1 MPDVTPHLGLPL
13 LAAGQAQK
21 HVTHNE
27 ALTQLD
33 ALVQLACLDKDLT
46 APPANPAEG
55 DRYLVAAA
63 SPTGAWTGLSG
74 QIVRFSD
81 GVWIGAVPA
90 SGWRAYLIDE
100 KALYVFD
107 GRGWASLSASSS
119 GPTDRLGVNTQP
131 DATNRLAVKSNAA
144 LFAWDDVTPGTGD
157 MRITLNKKAA
167 AQDAGFVFQT
177 GYSSRAL
184 FGLLASDDFVL
195 KTSPDGSAF
204 TTALTAAAAT
214 GVVSFAASPTAP
226 TPSAADNSTRLA
238 TTAYVDR
245 AASSATGGN
254 ARTQVSDANY
264 PIQAADRTVAIVA
277 LTAARTLTLP
287 AASAFPPGATVTVV
301 DESGACSATNTITVA
316 PAGNDTISGLAS
328 AMLVTAYGYLALQSN
343 GGTKWTVVN
352 RTPLLNRRTFA
363 SMSVN
368 SGSQRISGAFTR
380 VTLPVVHS
388 DTGGN
393 WDATNNWYVCPRTGI
408 YQIAAAMR
416 VADSTSAGTQYGIGV
431 HTAEEDGPFF
441 LWNAVGGSPSLRS
454 SISYSRLVALN
465 GGDRVRMI
473 SYSDTNVT
481 LTGAAM
487 QICLVSEVA

>member
-27 ALTQLD
+27 ALAQLD

-74 QIVRFSD
+74 QIVRFTD

-90 SGWRAYLIDE
+90 NGWRAYLIDE

-107 GRGWASLSASSS
+107 GRSWASLSAPSS

-184 FGLLASDDFVL
+184 FGLLATDDFVL

-204 TTALTAAAAT
+204 KTALTAAAAT
-214 GVVSFAASPTAP
+214 GVVSFNASPTAP

-245 AASSATGGN
+245 AASSATAGN

-264 PIQAADRTVAIVA
+264 TIQAADRTVAIVS

-287 AASAFPPGATVTVV
+287 AASAFPQGATVTVV

-316 PAGNDTISGLAS
+316 TAGNDTVSGLTS
-328 AMLVTAYGYLALQSN
+328 ATLVTAYGYLALQSN

-352 RTPLLNRRTFA
+352 RTPLLNRRTFT
-363 SMSVN
+363 SVTA
-368 SGSQRISGAFTR
+368 GGAQKIGGAFTR
-380 VTLPVVHS
+380 IAFQTVSS
-388 DTGGN
+388 DIGGN
-393 WDATNNWYVCPRTGI
+393 WDAKNNWYVCPRSGI
-408 YQIAAAMR
+408 YQMTAAMR
-416 VADSTSAGTQYGIGV
+416 VADSTSAGTQYGIGIQ
-431 HTAEEDGPFF
+431 TAEEDSWFF
-441 LWNAVGGSPSLRS
+441 LWNAVGSSPSLRS
-454 SISYSRLVALN
+454 SFSYNRLAALN
-465 GGDRVRMI
+465 GGDCLRMI
-473 SYSDTNVT
+473 SYSDTGVT
-481 LTGAAM
+481 LSAAAM
-487 QICLVSEVA
+487 QICLVSEMA